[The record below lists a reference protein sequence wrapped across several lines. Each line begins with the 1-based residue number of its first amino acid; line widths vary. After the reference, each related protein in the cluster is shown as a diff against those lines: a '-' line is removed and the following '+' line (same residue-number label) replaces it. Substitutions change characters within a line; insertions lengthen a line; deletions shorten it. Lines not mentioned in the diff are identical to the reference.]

1 MKADQQDRGGLQ
13 HVTRMVLRGLVTVI
27 PVAATI
33 YVVVWLAVSAEW
45 LVGLGV
51 RVLLPDAWY
60 WPGMGL
66 ALTLPLLYGIGWAVN
81 HWLLRAFID
90 VAERALSRTPLVNKV
105 FHAVQDVISYFG
117 RDRQENFDQVVSMEL
132 AGVTVLGLVTRH
144 DLSDLPAGLRADDRL
159 AVYIPG
165 SYQIGGFTV
174 NVPRQRLIA
183 VDMSVEDAL
192 RYAVTGG
199 MSYKARG
206 PAVSESDADE
216 QA

>member
-1 MKADQQDRGGLQ
+1 MKQDRQERTGFA
-13 HVTRMVLRGLVTVI
+13 HVTRMVLRGLITVI
-27 PVAATI
+27 PVAATL

-51 RVLLPDAWY
+51 RILLPDEWY

-66 ALTLPLLYGIGWAVN
+66 ALALPLLYGIGWAVD
-81 HWLLRAFID
+81 HWLLRTFIG
-90 VAERALSRTPLVNKV
+90 ATESILSRTPLVNKV

-144 DLSDLPAGLRADDRL
+144 NLDDLPAGLRASDRL

-174 NVPRQRLIA
+174 NVPRERLTA
-183 VDMSVEDAL
+183 VDMTVEDAL

-206 PAVSESDADE
+206 AGASKDVLE
-216 QA
+216 QST